1 MSFEEHTDYLMENE
15 WSHFIE
21 SERVSEKPWVIELVL
36 GDEAKPALVKRLGL
50 HGIDNMKAELRL
62 QRQQVNKVIHITGR
76 ITANLQQKCV
86 VSMEPVE
93 EHVEDEFEAW
103 YAEPNQAVSFTKAR
117 RERMSAKEQEEQ
129 PILEEFDDP
138 EPVIDGKIDLGELV
152 TQYLSLALN
161 PYPRAEGVDYKAEA
175 SLEVAEEGTYDNPFA
190 ALKDWKEREK
200 KKDQ

>member
-175 SLEVAEEGTYDNPFA
+175 GLEEAEEGTYDNPFA